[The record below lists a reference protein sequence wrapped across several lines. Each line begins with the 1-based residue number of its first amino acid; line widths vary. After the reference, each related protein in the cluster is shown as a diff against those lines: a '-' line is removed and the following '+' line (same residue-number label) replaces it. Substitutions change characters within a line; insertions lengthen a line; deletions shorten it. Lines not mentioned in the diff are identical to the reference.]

1 MQNKMVRIFYI
12 YILICLLAP
21 AAVMAA
27 GEGIAKKLSPGEL
40 NRIEQGELVY
50 KEENVEG
57 SVWPERKI
65 YTVIPVE
72 PVEAAA
78 VFADYEYQKEYI
90 PDMVEAKV
98 IRQDSPTEIVVS
110 YIVEMPWP
118 VVNEEFTNSH
128 TIKTYRE
135 DGGDGYLIAWE
146 QLDGSSAENSH
157 GSARFEPYDKGKCI
171 MEYTS
176 FIQPKSALAGL
187 GFIEKKGKEN
197 LKNSVNA
204 LIDEIIEVR
213 RNKTNLLL
221 EQLQRLH
228 AALDGTYVY

>member
-1 MQNKMVRIFYI
+1 MIRII
-12 YILICLLAP
+12 SICILIGLITPVAIS
-21 AAVMAA
+21 AT
-27 GEGIAKKLSPGEL
+27 GEGIEKKLSPGEL

-50 KEENVEG
+50 KEKEVEG

-65 YTVIPVE
+65 YAVIPVE

-90 PDMVEAKV
+90 PDMVEATV
-98 IRQDSPTEIVVS
+98 IRQDSPTETVVS
-110 YIVEMPWP
+110 YLVEMPWP
-118 VVNEEFTNSH
+118 VVKEEFTNSH

-157 GSARFEPYDKGKCI
+157 GSARFEPYDEGRCI

-187 GFIEKKGKEN
+187 GFVEKKGKEN
-197 LKNSVNA
+197 LKKSVTA

-221 EQLQRLH
+221 EQLQQLQ